1 MDGFTK
7 IFIVLLFLLLIG
19 FVIMVIGIIRLSFS
33 YKRSQPSLPKPNPIP
48 PPLPSPLPEPSP
60 WTEEQI
66 NKIQNIF
73 NKFFKI
79 FVPDKSISIDINCFK
94 KFIGTYTGSFE
105 DFLNIFKDVNSN
117 NIPTDDNVKLIIS
130 TINSFIILCEPD
142 LQWNNGISDLDLK
155 NLLPS
160 ILDDNSKFSCV
171 KDKITKKYTYVE
183 FSFLLHLLAI
193 SMTKL
198 TKEDDLPAT
207 FKDFVNYLQNI
218 CN

>member
-160 ILDDNSKFSCV
+160 ILDDDTKFSCV
-171 KDKITKKYTYVE
+171 KDKITTKYTYVE

-193 SMTKL
+193 SITTLK
-198 TKEDDLPAT
+198 TDDKLPAT
-207 FKDFVNYLQNI
+207 LKDFANYLQNI

>member
-48 PPLPSPLPEPSP
+48 PPLPTPLPEPSP

-183 FSFLLHLLAI
+183 FSFLLQLLAI
-193 SMTKL
+193 SMTTIK
-198 TKEDDLPAT
+198 TEDELPAT
-207 FKDFVNYLQNI
+207 LKDFADYLQNI